1 MGLEL
6 RRDENEQLRS
16 KWWYGRYTINEKRRF
31 VNLGI
36 EVKGTVPKNIRTQ
49 GDVAFE
55 CSRTLADAKL
65 KELIE
70 KAQNKKTAAHHLQE
84 LYEIKAGEELT
95 QITLAEMAEQWNLLP
110 TKKKRCPLRTDNQ
123 LATIRQFREFMEA
136 KFPQAKTMSQITR
149 KMALA
154 WMKDLDDMG
163 MAGASYNTKLS
174 LLKGLFEKLGP
185 DAGVLTNPF
194 NGIPFHE
201 TNTMHR
207 QPFTQKE
214 LNAILS
220 KCDDLLRPVFLT
232 AMCTAMRRGDCAML
246 KWESVDLE
254 HGFISVKTSKTGE
267 LAEIPLFPL
276 LRAELEKLP
285 RESIYVFPEVSEMY
299 RTNLM
304 GLTWRFKKALKDAD
318 IKGTVIERDDAMQNA
333 SVKDFHSLRTTWIT
347 MALTAGVPMELVRRV
362 TGHSTVDVVL
372 KHYFRPGREA
382 FRTALETAMP
392 LMLTGGTD
400 ERLDL
405 PKEVLELGKVARSLT
420 HEELIE
426 KNEALAKAVARMTK
440 EQRAAAVLAA

>member
-1 MGLEL
+1 
-6 RRDENEQLRS
+6 
-16 KWWYGRYTINEKRRF
+16 
-31 VNLGI
+31 
-36 EVKGTVPKNIRTQ
+36 
-49 GDVAFE
+49 
-55 CSRTLADAKL
+55 
-65 KELIE
+65 
-70 KAQNKKTAAHHLQE
+70 
-84 LYEIKAGEELT
+84 
-95 QITLAEMAEQWNLLP
+95 
-110 TKKKRCPLRTDNQ
+110 
-123 LATIRQFREFMEA
+123 
-136 KFPQAKTMSQITR
+136 
-149 KMALA
+149 
-154 WMKDLDDMG
+154 
-163 MAGASYNTKLS
+163 
-174 LLKGLFEKLGP
+174 
-185 DAGVLTNPF
+185 
-194 NGIPFHE
+194 
-201 TNTMHR
+201 MHR

-232 AMCTAMRRGDCAML
+232 AMCTAMRRGDCALL

-254 HGFISVKTSKTGE
+254 NGFISVKTSKTGE

-285 RESIYVFPEVSEMY
+285 RKSIYVFPEAAEMY
-299 RTNLM
+299 KANLM
-304 GLTWRFKKALKDAD
+304 GLTWRFKKALTAAG
-318 IKGTVIERDDAMQNA
+318 IEGTQVKRDDAMQKA

-382 FRTALETAMP
+382 FRTALESAMP
-392 LMLTGGTD
+392 HMLTGGTE